1 MPPQNNVKTTLHPEI
16 LLPAKQSV
24 SSRVWNQRCTLSSAV
39 PLSTSSQLLLLPR
52 KGSEATR
59 GFGLA
64 THEHGRC
71 HAHMERDGSSSTPAA
86 GADRGNR
93 VQGSR
98 QPQLLCQQS
107 RSLCDSQGRQ
117 EHLDIHVVDKTA
129 WSFLLGCQAKEEE
142 ETRRNWNVRRLHHFL
157 LITNVSF
164 ACDLQRH
171 GKGVGQPAPPGRTKR
186 KKSHGFQLPGDDVC
200 WQQQNS
206 H

>member
-24 SSRVWNQRCTLSSAV
+24 SSRVWNQCCTLSSAHPHSFCFYLGKAV
-39 PLSTSSQLLLLPR
+39 KPPGGLGWSPTSTEDAMRTWNGTGPHPHPR
-52 KGSEATR
+52 P
-59 GFGLA
+59 GL
-64 THEHGRC
+64 RC
-71 HAHMERDGSSSTPAA
+71 
-86 GADRGNR
+86 NR

-129 WSFLLGCQAKEEE
+129 WSFLLGCQAKEGE

-157 LITNVSF
+157 LISNVSF